1 MDISNF
7 PWFYKY
13 LIWLWPVHLP
23 EVVRCSHD
31 SLTLHTG
38 VEIDGVGESCPPK
51 VQHLTNSWGIER
63 LHRLFPGLRHLY
75 HQVLF
80 KGPGAGTCGEKNRNL
95 HVRKLL
101 ILRAISSSWNQVS
114 KIILHRSIE
123 EYFGLSSHLKIRLTE
138 WHSLILFVP
147 IPFWF
152 AAWSFFLWFL
162 QSAGLTNVSLQLLH
176 FLLPDLDWCFSKW
189 P

>member
-1 MDISNF
+1 M
-7 PWFYKY
+7 
-13 LIWLWPVHLP
+13 
-23 EVVRCSHD
+23 VRCSHD

-114 KIILHRSIE
+114 KIILHRSIG
-123 EYFGLSSHLKIRLTE
+123 EYFGLSSHLKIQLNDWMAQFNLVCTYSLLVRCVILLLVVLTVGGVDKRE
-138 WHSLILFVP
+138 PTATTLL
-147 IPFWF
+147 
-152 AAWSFFLWFL
+152 A
-162 QSAGLTNVSLQLLH
+162 AGLRLVLQ
-176 FLLPDLDWCFSKW
+176 
-189 P
+189 